1 MKRTSPPE
9 VLVQIR
15 RRPDLPLRAQL
26 EAELRAAIRGGRLRS
41 GAQLP
46 STRALAADLGLS
58 RGRVVEAYEQL
69 LAEGYLTAQHGSG
82 TRVATRAA
90 AVASEPSAAVERRAP
105 PRRYD
110 FRPGVP
116 DASMFPRRAWLTC
129 LRRVLTSAASGALGY
144 PDPRGVEEV
153 RTALATYLNRARG
166 AAAQADRVVMCA
178 GFTQGLRLVSR
189 VLQRRGATSIA
200 IEDPCHA
207 PHRAAILSTGLQVI
221 PIPVDQGGLR
231 VDQLR
236 STDAGAVLVTPAHQF
251 PTGAVLAPE
260 RRAAVLDWARSRG
273 AFVIEDDYDAEYRYD
288 RDPVG
293 ALQGLA
299 PDRVAYAG
307 SVSKTL
313 APALR
318 IGWLVLPAALT
329 ADVARLKFEEDLGS
343 PALDQLAYADF
354 LDRGELD
361 RHLRRTRL
369 HYRRRRHVLIAALR
383 RHIPA
388 LRIRGVAAGL
398 HLMVELDPKAD
409 EKAIVAAAAKL
420 SVRVYGVRVHRAH
433 SPGPPALLLGYG
445 NLRDAAITEGV
456 KRLALV
462 LA

>member
-1 MKRTSPPE
+1 M
-9 VLVQIR
+9 LVQIQ

-26 EAELRAAIRGGRLRS
+26 EGELRAAIRGGRLQP

-69 LAEGYLTAQHGSG
+69 LAEGYLTAHHGSG
-82 TRVATRAA
+82 TRVAPR
-90 AVASEPSAAVERRAP
+90 ASEIASTASETVDRRVP
-105 PRRYD
+105 QMRYD

-116 DASMFPRRAWLTC
+116 DASMFPRRAWLTS
-129 LRRVLTSAASGALGY
+129 LRRVLTPASSGALGY
-144 PDPRGVEEV
+144 PHPRGVEEV

-166 AAAQADRVVMCA
+166 AAAHADRVVMCA
-178 GFTQGLRLVSR
+178 GFTQGLRLVAR
-189 VLQRRGATSIA
+189 VLQRRGVTSIA

-207 PHRAAILSTGLQVI
+207 PHRAAILSTGLKVI
-221 PIPVDQGGLR
+221 PIAVDQGGMR
-231 VDQLR
+231 VERLR

-251 PTGAVLAPE
+251 PTGAVLGPE
-260 RRAAVLDWARSRG
+260 RRAALLDWAARSRG
-273 AFVIEDDYDAEYRYD
+273 FVIEDDYDAEYRYD

-318 IGWLVLPAALT
+318 IGWLVLPTELT
-329 ADVARLKFEEDLGS
+329 AEVARLKFEEDLGS

-354 LDRGELD
+354 LYRGELD

-369 HYRRRRHVLIAALR
+369 HYRRRRDVLIASLR
-383 RHIPA
+383 RHLPA
-388 LRIRGVAAGL
+388 LRIQGVAAGL
-398 HLMVELDPKAD
+398 HLMVELDPNAD
-409 EKAIVAAAAKL
+409 EKAVIAAAAKL

-445 NLRDAAITEGV
+445 DLSEAAIAEGV
-456 KRLALV
+456 KRLAVV